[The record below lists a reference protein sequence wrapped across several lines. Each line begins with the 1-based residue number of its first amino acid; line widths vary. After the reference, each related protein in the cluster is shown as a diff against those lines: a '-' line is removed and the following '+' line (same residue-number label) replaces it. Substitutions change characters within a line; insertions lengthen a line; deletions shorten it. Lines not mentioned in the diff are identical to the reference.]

1 MDTSRTEKLLGT
13 DGVAKLKNKNVL
25 VVGTGGVGGI
35 TAEMLV
41 RTGVGH
47 LTIVDFDVI
56 SSSNI
61 NRQVV
66 ALSTNVGKLKVEELS
81 KRLLE
86 INPQLQIKFINQKLT
101 AENVEQIVTSDF
113 DYVVDAIDIV
123 KDKTALILH
132 CLSHGISII
141 SALGA
146 GNKTCSPV
154 YEVTDIF
161 KTHNDGLAK
170 VIRKNLR
177 EAGVKAHKVCYSC
190 QNRDVVEGCVGSV
203 AWHPTACACVIVS
216 EVIKCLLKEN

>member
-13 DGVAKLKNKNVL
+13 EGVSKLKDKNLL

-47 LTIVDFDVI
+47 ITIVDFDVI
-56 SSSNI
+56 SPSNI

-66 ALSTNVGKLKVEELS
+66 ALSTNIGKLKVEELA

-86 INPQLQIKFINQKLT
+86 INPELQIKPINQKLT
-101 AENVEQIVTSDF
+101 PENVEQLVTADY

-132 CLSHGISII
+132 CLSHSINII

-190 QNRDVVEGCVGSV
+190 QNRDSVEGCVGSV

-216 EVIKCLLKEN
+216 EVIKCLIKEN